1 LQPIVSVTL
10 YQQIAQDLVGK
21 VRSGELPPGSQLPTE
36 MQLMEAYGA
45 SRNTVRSALSQLQ
58 DMGMISRRRNRGTR
72 VEGPPAAGAF
82 TQSMSTLDD
91 LVSLART
98 AQRKVESAR
107 EEVLDVKRARELGC
121 APGSRWLHI
130 AMTRHASGAAVPL
143 GWTDAYV
150 DPHYKE
156 LRRLASRHPDALL
169 ADLIETH
176 YGRRIAAVEQ
186 TISGCVL
193 EERLAGK
200 LEAASGAPGLKIL
213 RQYRDA
219 ARAVVLTTCSIYPA
233 DRYSVKTTL
242 VRNKPAGSGA

>member
-1 LQPIVSVTL
+1 
-10 YQQIAQDLVGK
+10 
-21 VRSGELPPGSQLPTE
+21 VRFDAAKLFDPRMDVRGFNFYYEADARHNPG
-36 MQLMEAYGA
+36 
-45 SRNTVRSALSQLQ
+45 
-58 DMGMISRRRNRGTR
+58 RG
-72 VEGPPAAGAF
+72 V
-82 TQSMSTLDD
+82 
-91 LVSLART
+91 V
-98 AQRKVESAR
+98 
-107 EEVLDVKRARELGC
+107 
-121 APGSRWLHI
+121 
-130 AMTRHASGAAVPL
+130 
-143 GWTDAYV
+143 WTDAYV

-242 VRNKPAGSGA
+242 VRNKPAGNGA

>member
-1 LQPIVSVTL
+1 MSVTL
-10 YQQIAQDLVGK
+10 YQQIAQDLVAK
-21 VRSGELPPGSQLPTE
+21 VRSGELPPGSLLPTE

-72 VEGPPAAGAF
+72 VEAPPAAGAF

-98 AQRKVESAR
+98 AQRKVASAG
-107 EEVLDVKRARELGC
+107 EIVLDVRRARELRC

-130 AMTRHASGAAVPL
+130 AMTRHAGAATLPL

-156 LRRLASRHPDALL
+156 LRRLASRHADALL

-176 YGRRIAAVEQ
+176 YGRRIATVEQ

-193 EERLAGK
+193 EDPMAGRLQ
-200 LEAASGAPGLKIL
+200 AAPGAPGLKIL

-219 ARAVVLTTCSIYPA
+219 ARAIVLTTCSIYPA
-233 DRYSVKTTL
+233 DRYSVQTTL
-242 VRNKPAGSGA
+242 VRSKPTGAEAV